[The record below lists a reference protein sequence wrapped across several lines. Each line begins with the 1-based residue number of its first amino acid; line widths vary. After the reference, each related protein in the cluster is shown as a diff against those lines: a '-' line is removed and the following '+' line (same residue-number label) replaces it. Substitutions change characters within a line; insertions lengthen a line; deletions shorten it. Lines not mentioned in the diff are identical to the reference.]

1 MKRRILSIIMAMA
14 MTLSL
19 MAVPAFA
26 EEGDAPTGT
35 PITADITEL
44 TTGEYYL
51 EGDVTFTE
59 PLKVTGEVTID
70 LAGHK
75 IINSTLEDS
84 EGVIEIASGASLV
97 VKDSKTDGEI
107 YGTAISGGGTKYP
120 NVIHNSGTF
129 TLQNGTLKIDKS
141 DNNSSNPT
149 GIYIDADSK
158 TQINDGKIVVE
169 KSCSAGKLYG
179 IYVASGAKAEMAIS
193 GGEITVTDKA
203 SSGKYMYGIYL
214 YSSSSHR
221 SDLNVTGGK
230 ISVTGTGSTYGIYIN
245 SVDAEISEAAEV
257 SATGKM
263 TYGIYSNST
272 SAKIDIK
279 DSAKVTATGTS
290 TTYGVSF
297 KSALDISGG
306 TITAGTSSATSS
318 VYGVYVNS
326 ATDTEK
332 KISDGT
338 ITASTSGSGK
348 VYSVM
353 GKENDLIT
361 ITDGEFTGAA
371 SFCLATGGT
380 FSEKP
385 TGAFP
390 PYVYEA
396 VESDGKWVIQQAQNP
411 TNRVK
416 NTSTNT
422 EYPSLQQAVDEATAG
437 NTLELSDDYDVQGF
451 TVNIAKPLTL
461 DLKGHTISNT
471 VNDVAALSISGG
483 TKDNSVKITD
493 STASQKTAGTISA
506 VNGITVTGGYVGIE
520 KIHIKA
526 ETNNDVQNQAVKI
539 IKDANANVT
548 LTGVNVS
555 VKSAYENS
563 SYFVSAVYV
572 EEGNEAAVVTV
583 GDTESFETTMTVEAS
598 LAPASVFYIDDSE
611 TAQIVVKSG
620 TFSADAKDSNGDYA
634 CVLGNNSKNVGILN
648 IEGGN
653 FTITSTSTNKI
664 SFSWRDANDI
674 EITGGTFNIDPSAYL
689 PTGYVITKNEQTY
702 TVKMSN
708 MATVNDQEYND
719 LQKAVNAAIN
729 STASVVLTANA
740 IYNETLEINS
750 AVTIEKGRYSLSLN
764 GVPAV
769 KLASG
774 VELPEALDGMFEAYV
789 ENDDGSRAYYKDFTS
804 AIGTGK
810 TIVFVKD
817 VTISD
822 PIARTTSYTLDLNG
836 YDLTSTDDEAILFS
850 NVIAVDNVVVSIEN
864 SSDELSVVTGGI
876 SIVSNGTVTLN
887 IGENVEVKD
896 NSPLFMQG
904 GGKAGCITAN
914 IYGSLTVE
922 VDGTEEPYG
931 AIQGNGNIGNGGT
944 VVNIYEPAKIT
955 NEQTGAIYHPQDG
968 VINVYGGE
976 ITGVTGIEMRAGELN
991 VYGGTITATGEFS
1004 ETPNGSGST
1013 VTGAAIAVSQHVT
1026 ELPVKVNIVDGAFS
1040 GEKALYETTL
1050 QNNSPEAIEKIEISV
1065 SGGTFTTTD
1074 TSDGAKPVESKNVE
1088 DFISGGTF
1096 NKADGSGS
1104 GSTTPIKVD
1113 EELLAPNTQI
1123 DPDTG
1128 TVTVN
1133 TPSHG
1138 SSSGSSGYAIT
1149 VPSNIKNG
1157 DVTVSP
1163 SRATAGTVVTITVKP
1178 DAGYELDSLTVTDK
1192 NGGTVALKDIGSN
1205 KYTFTMPSGAVKIA
1219 AEFVEETPVST
1230 LPFTDVAADAWYYD
1244 AVEYVYD
1251 NDLMNGT
1258 SSTVFAPNATLT
1270 RGMLATVLWRME
1282 GSPVV
1287 NYALPFEDVSGG
1299 QWYTEAIRWAASVG
1313 VVNGTS
1319 ATTYAPN
1326 ANITREQL
1334 ATMLYRYAAYKS
1346 GSVSTSASLSGFTD
1360 AGSVSDYAADAM
1372 EWAVAEEIIGG
1383 MTSTTLVPQ
1392 GSATRA
1398 QTATMLM
1405 RYCENVL

>member
-1192 NGGTVALKDIGSN
+1192 NGETVALKDIGSN

-1230 LPFTDVAADAWYYD
+1230 LPFDR
-1244 AVEYVYD
+1244 
-1251 NDLMNGT
+1251 
-1258 SSTVFAPNATLT
+1258 
-1270 RGMLATVLWRME
+1270 RGGDGLVL
-1282 GSPVV
+1282 
-1287 NYALPFEDVSGG
+1287 
-1299 QWYTEAIRWAASVG
+1299 
-1313 VVNGTS
+1313 
-1319 ATTYAPN
+1319 
-1326 ANITREQL
+1326 
-1334 ATMLYRYAAYKS
+1334 
-1346 GSVSTSASLSGFTD
+1346 
-1360 AGSVSDYAADAM
+1360 
-1372 EWAVAEEIIGG
+1372 
-1383 MTSTTLVPQ
+1383 
-1392 GSATRA
+1392 
-1398 QTATMLM
+1398 
-1405 RYCENVL
+1405 